1 MAAAVSVTTTIL
13 AAAASNVLSVAIPA
27 AALVL
32 KYASISLS
40 RDASA
45 GSGPLPALNQST
57 NKHNQT
63 TEKDTN

>member
-1 MAAAVSVTTTIL
+1 ML
-13 AAAASNVLSVAIPA
+13 AAAASNVLSGAPPA

-32 KYASISLS
+32 KYASMSLS

-57 NKHNQT
+57 NKHNKT
-63 TEKDTN
+63 TAGNRA